1 MKRKVNKRW
10 LRKKNMWPF
19 APSQPTRQR
28 TPARGGIAAHTK
40 SGKKPTSAG
49 AQYKGYSIRL
59 LEDGSY
65 VIPKI
70 DPDTQFED
78 LKQAK
83 RFVDSETKA
92 RRNKGNLPTYYYIG
106 SQQFSTRQD
115 AVRKATGYANEEG
128 KPITVTVESG
138 KRTKDFKV
146 MPGKRNP
153 SEQAAEAYQDFHGR
167 PSEETVTVQTKV
179 HYHKHLSACGELR
192 KLVIQAPGKLFKVD
206 LAGFKKALLCENEA
220 HNQLFIEGGDQTVDV
235 KKFGI
240 KRPHEV
246 ETLGDVRNIEY
257 FTTKDHLGKDGG
269 EALYVHKFEK
279 PYPVLIYHALDKQL
293 TFAGGKYKVLP
304 EGIEG

>member
-92 RRNKGNLPTYYYIG
+92 RRNPSDAYRAGVAAMKSAAARHGTTNLTPSIAQREEWRHAWGDFMKGDP
-106 SQQFSTRQD
+106 
-115 AVRKATGYANEEG
+115 K
-128 KPITVTVESG
+128 SG
-138 KRTKDFKV
+138 
-146 MPGKRNP
+146 G
-153 SEQAAEAYQDFHGR
+153 
-167 PSEETVTVQTKV
+167 
-179 HYHKHLSACGELR
+179 
-192 KLVIQAPGKLFKVD
+192 
-206 LAGFKKALLCENEA
+206 
-220 HNQLFIEGGDQTVDV
+220 
-235 KKFGI
+235 
-240 KRPHEV
+240 
-246 ETLGDVRNIEY
+246 
-257 FTTKDHLGKDGG
+257 
-269 EALYVHKFEK
+269 
-279 PYPVLIYHALDKQL
+279 
-293 TFAGGKYKVLP
+293 
-304 EGIEG
+304 